1 MSEKNYR
8 FETLQLRGGYDPE
21 KHNYAST
28 VPIYQTASFN
38 IGNIE
43 RLRRIRNYEEKGFLY
58 SRSGNPTLDVL
69 QQRITALE
77 GGTSAIAVASGM
89 AAVSYALLNVAE
101 GGGEIV
107 APAALYAG
115 SFNLLKYTLPEL
127 NIKVNWVEDPNDPE
141 SYRKA
146 ITPNTKAIFAETIG
160 NPLINVLDIEK
171 VAEVAHE
178 NGIPL
183 IVDNTFPTPYLLKPF
198 DFGADIVVYSS
209 TKALGGH
216 GNTLGGLIVEN
227 DKFNWDNGKFP
238 HFTRPDYKAQN
249 KNLYELFPKAVF
261 TTRIRIH
268 YLSNFGA
275 VLSPFDAF
283 LILQGIETLSVRVDR
298 EVRNTEEIAKYLS
311 NHPSVSWVSH
321 PSLKDDINR
330 GLAEKY
336 LPKGA
341 GSILSFG
348 FNGNQE
354 EIDVFL
360 DSLKVFSFLV
370 NVGDSKSLATQPS
383 ETTHGSLT
391 DEDKAKAGAFS
402 NAIRLSIG
410 IENVQDLIEDLEQA
424 LAKAKGNF
432 IEEK

>member
-21 KHNYAST
+21 KHNYASA

-38 IGNIE
+38 IGSIE
-43 RLRRIRNYEEKGFLY
+43 RLRRIRGYEEKGFLY
-58 SRSGNPTLDVL
+58 TRSGNPTIDVL
-69 QQRITALE
+69 EKRIAALE
-77 GGTSAIAVASGM
+77 GGTAAIAVASGM
-89 AAVSYALLNVAE
+89 AAVAYSILNVAE

-107 APAALYAG
+107 APASLYAG
-115 SFNLLKYTLPEL
+115 SFNLLKHTLPAF

-160 NPLINVLDIEK
+160 NPLINILDIEE
-171 VAEVAHE
+171 VAKVAHE
-178 NGIPL
+178 NEIPL
-183 IVDNTFPTPYLLKPF
+183 IVDNTFPTPHLLRPF

-209 TKALGGH
+209 TKSIGGH
-216 GNTLGGLIVEN
+216 GTTLGGLIVEN
-227 DKFNWDNGKFP
+227 GKFNWNNGKFP
-238 HFTRPDYKAQN
+238 HFTRLDYKAQN
-249 KNLYELFPKAVF
+249 KNLYELFPTAVF
-261 TTRIRIH
+261 ATRVRIH

-298 EVRNTEEIAKYLS
+298 EVKNTEEIAKYLS
-311 NHPSVSWVSH
+311 KHTAVSWVSY
-321 PSLKDDINR
+321 PTIEDNVNS
-330 GLAEKY
+330 GLAKKY
-336 LPKGA
+336 LPNGA

-354 EIDVFL
+354 EIDTFL
-360 DSLKVFSFLV
+360 DSLEVFSFLV
-370 NVGDSKSLATQPS
+370 NVGDSKSLATQPA
-383 ETTHGSLT
+383 ETTHGSLS
-391 DEDKAKAGAFS
+391 DEDREKAGAFC

-410 IENVQDLIEDLEQA
+410 IENIQDLIDDLEQA
-424 LAKAKGNF
+424 FTKSK
-432 IEEK
+432 K

>member
-1 MSEKNYR
+1 MAEKNYR

-21 KHNYAST
+21 QHNYASS

-38 IGNIE
+38 IGNVE
-43 RLRRIRNYEEKGFLY
+43 RLRRIRDYEEKGFLY
-58 SRSGNPTLDVL
+58 TRSGNPTLDVL

-77 GGTSAIAVASGM
+77 GGTAAIAVASGM
-89 AAVSYALLNVAE
+89 AAVAYSILNVAE

-146 ITPNTKAIFAETIG
+146 ITDNTKAIFAETIG
-160 NPLINVLDIEK
+160 NPLINVLDIER
-171 VAEVAHE
+171 VAEIAHE

-183 IVDNTFPTPYLLKPF
+183 IVDNTFPTPYLLRPF

-216 GNTLGGLIVEN
+216 GNSLGGLIVEN
-227 DKFNWDNGKFP
+227 GKFNWDNGKFP
-238 HFTRPDYKAQN
+238 NFTRPDYKAKN
-249 KNLYELFPKAVF
+249 KNLYEIFPKSVF
-261 TTRIRIH
+261 TTRVRIH

-298 EVRNTEEIAKYLS
+298 EVKNTEEIAKYLYE
-311 NHPSVSWVSH
+311 HPVVSWVSH
-321 PSLKDDINR
+321 PSLNEDANNE
-330 GLAEKY
+330 LARKY

-348 FNGNQE
+348 FNGSQE
-354 EIDVFL
+354 EIDIFFN
-360 DSLKVFSFLV
+360 SLEVFSFLV
-370 NVGDSKSLATQPS
+370 NVGDSKSLATQPA
-383 ETTHGSLT
+383 ETTHGSLS
-391 DEDKAKAGAFS
+391 DEDKEKAGAFS

-410 IENVQDLIEDLEQA
+410 IENVHDLIEDLEQA
-424 LAKAKGNF
+424 FAKAK
-432 IEEK
+432 ISVKEK